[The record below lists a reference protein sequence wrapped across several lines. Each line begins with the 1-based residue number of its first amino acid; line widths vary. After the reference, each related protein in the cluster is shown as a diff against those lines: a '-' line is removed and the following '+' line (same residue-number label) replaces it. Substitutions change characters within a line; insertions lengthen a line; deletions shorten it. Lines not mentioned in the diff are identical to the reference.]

1 MEEDLRKQA
10 HTVISLEVVVVVV
23 VEEEEEEAAEQNEQ
37 RVDWE

>member
-23 VEEEEEEAAEQNEQ
+23 VEEEEEAAEQNEQ

>member
-1 MEEDLRKQA
+1 VMEEDLRKQA

-23 VEEEEEEAAEQNEQ
+23 VEEEEEAAEQNEQ